1 MLRRTCLTALAMGVL
16 LASAAWAQPYK
27 ALIVT
32 GQNGH
37 DWQGTT
43 PVLKKVVED
52 TGLFTVDVAVSPPK
66 IVVKKGE
73 PAKPA
78 DMSGFKP
85 DFAKYNVVI
94 SNYQG
99 DSWSPETQKAY
110 VDYVTN
116 GGGLVIYHFALAAF
130 PDWKEYN
137 EIIGLGGWGK
147 RNENWGPYV
156 RWRDGKIVR
165 DDSPG
170 KGGGHGP
177 SQPFQLV
184 IREPNHPITKGLP
197 EKFMHVSDEL
207 YGWLRGPAK
216 NLTVLATAFA
226 PKEKGG
232 ADEHEPILFTVQYGK
247 GRVFFNAMGHTGK
260 ELKSVAF
267 IATYQRG
274 AEWAATG
281 KVTQK
286 PPADFPA
293 AVKASTRSLGLPQ

>member
-1 MLRRTCLTALAMGVL
+1 MLRKAAFSALSVGLVL
-16 LASAAWAQPYK
+16 AGLAGLAEAQPYK

-37 DWQGTT
+37 DWKGTT
-43 PVLKKVVED
+43 PLLWKIVED

-66 IVVKKGE
+66 IAVKKGE
-73 PAKPA
+73 KPKPA
-78 DMSGFKP
+78 DMSGFQP
-85 DFAKYNVVI
+85 EFAKYNVVI

-99 DSWSPETQKAY
+99 DPWSEATKKAL
-110 VDYVTN
+110 VDYVHS

-137 EIIGLGGWGK
+137 EMIGLGGWGQ
-147 RNENWGPYV
+147 RNEKWGPYL

-177 SQPFQLV
+177 AQPYQLV
-184 IREPNHPITKGLP
+184 IREPNHPITQGLP
-197 EKFMHVSDEL
+197 PAFMHVQDEL
-207 YGWLRGPAK
+207 YGWLRGPAQ
-216 NLTVLATAFA
+216 NVTVLATAFA

-232 ADEHEPILFTVQYGK
+232 SGEHEPLLFTIQYGK
-247 GRVFFNAMGHTGK
+247 GRVFQNCLGHGPQH
-260 ELKSVAF
+260 LHSVSF
-267 IATYQRG
+267 IVTFQRG
-274 AEWAATG
+274 VEWAASG

-286 PPADFPA
+286 IPADFPTA
-293 AVKASTRSLGLPQ
+293 DEDRVRE